1 MTTKRERERGYYIRG
16 GGERSK
22 VPRKRDKEKKEKEK
36 KKSIEW
42 SSYLYI

>member
-1 MTTKRERERGYYIRG
+1 MTTKRERARVLYKG
-16 GGERSK
+16 GGGSK